1 MEEKKKKKEKKL
13 EGRAT
18 KQKFKIFFYI
28 KLKNLHSASWKTFS
42 VCVVCEFW

>member
-1 MEEKKKKKEKKL
+1 MEEKKNKNKKIGGQSNK
-13 EGRAT
+13 T
-18 KQKFKIFFYI
+18 KIQNIFYI